1 MHSIRVEGSGE
12 REREE
17 IRKLERRKKERKE
30 GEKYSLEALS
40 NPEQPV
46 VMIYNLLYIGPFL
59 QQE

>member
-1 MHSIRVEGSGE
+1 MEGSGE